1 MKPDPKRLAGDAASH
16 ITIGLL
22 QGLGFALAGVIVGF
36 VSTVVLHH
44 PTGFLAGIAVF
55 VWLFMRTKKR
65 NRTYIEGP
73 PPS

>member
-1 MKPDPKRLAGDAASH
+1 MKPDPKRFAEDAANH

-36 VSTVVLHH
+36 VMTAVLHH

-55 VWLFMRTKKR
+55 VWLFVRTKKR

-73 PPS
+73 PTP